1 MVFVSRLNAFIDEL
15 KRVEGFELNRGTR
28 GQQSES
34 HFCAIRK
41 HYLRACRDAVL
52 GRFPKSMTLRALS
65 HLFDPHFLPGTESEL
80 SSKFGLADLHIVLDT
95 WAGFLDRELAISQWA
110 SCPRQLYSYKVS
122 NRISQQM
129 KELIAND
136 LRLYMRKRRRKSSLY
151 KRRVKCWMKQILC

>member
-15 KRVEGFELNRGTR
+15 KR
-28 GQQSES
+28 SES

-41 HYLRACRDAVL
+41 HLIYLRACRDAVL

-80 SSKFGLADLHIVLDT
+80 SSKFGLADPHIVLDT

-110 SCPRQLYSYKVS
+110 SCPRQLYSYKV
-122 NRISQQM
+122 
-129 KELIAND
+129 
-136 LRLYMRKRRRKSSLY
+136 
-151 KRRVKCWMKQILC
+151 